1 MIQYLTNLLN
11 ILLSILPN
19 ISRVSPHIYAF
30 IIVLYVIFNNSI
42 ISLYLLVSFYMM
54 FASNYIFKFIFTML
68 YLFDRIIGIEY
79 YENSNGNNIRKRRVK
94 QLKRHNNINIDS
106 EQVFNTLLNQ
116 P

>member
-1 MIQYLTNLLN
+1 MIGKTESSFRKLL
-11 ILLSILPN
+11 
-19 ISRVSPHIYAF
+19 
-30 IIVLYVIFNNSI
+30 
-42 ISLYLLVSFYMM
+42 FYCL
-54 FASNYIFKFIFTML
+54 IIFTML